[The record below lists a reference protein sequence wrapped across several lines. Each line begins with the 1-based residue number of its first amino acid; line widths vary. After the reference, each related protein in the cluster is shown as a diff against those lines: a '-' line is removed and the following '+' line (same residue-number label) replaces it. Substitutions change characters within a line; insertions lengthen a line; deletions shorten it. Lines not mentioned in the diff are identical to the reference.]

1 MTERTW
7 TYSFRRIAGL
17 LLVTALVA
25 GSEVRAA
32 KSRLAWERFQHAAWS
47 TVRSLQAVSPQV
59 LEGLRS
65 RLEDPRIADVGE
77 PFDATDIR
85 TGLPIRRL
93 VLAGHAALDCF
104 IVYEQG
110 GRGHHLVFVDFEMAP
125 RLRPVLLATGTAGV
139 HDDVKGWQ
147 LDVPAL
153 AHGLEAGSMQW
164 GDPDA
169 SRY

>member
-85 TGLPIRRL
+85 TGL
-93 VLAGHAALDCF
+93 AALDCF

-147 LDVPAL
+147 LDMPAL
-153 AHGLEAGSMQW
+153 AHGLETGSMQW